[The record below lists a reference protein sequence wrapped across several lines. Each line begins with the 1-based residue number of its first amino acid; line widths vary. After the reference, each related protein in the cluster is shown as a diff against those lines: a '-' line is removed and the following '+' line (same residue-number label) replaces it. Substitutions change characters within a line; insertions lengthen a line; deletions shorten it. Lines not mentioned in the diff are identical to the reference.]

1 MPAASPWRNRALL
14 YAPLALHVL
23 PTLVIGFVFVLP
35 TSPIAGVN
43 QYTIGFAAAVLGF
56 IPPYI
61 AGVRLARGARQSA
74 PN

>member
-1 MPAASPWRNRALL
+1 MAVSSTFRKRALL

-23 PTLVIGFVFVLP
+23 STLVIGYGFVLP
-35 TSPIAGVN
+35 HSPIAGVN
-43 QYTIGFAAAVLGF
+43 EYTIGFAAAVLGF

-74 PN
+74 RN

>member
-1 MPAASPWRNRALL
+1 MRRLGP

-35 TSPIAGVN
+35 SSPIAGVN

-56 IPPYI
+56 IPAYV
-61 AGVRLARGARQSA
+61 AGVRLARGKQHNA
-74 PN
+74 